1 VGVTPLLGAQ
11 DLAATRTFC
20 EDLGFTVTGTAEM
33 SLTMELED
41 GRMIFCDARL
51 WEYPPQATVTFYFD
65 LLSIEDIYERAR
77 NAEILRWDRT
87 TTGYGGEEFAVT
99 DPDGYTIALQV
110 RTT

>member
-1 VGVTPLLGAQ
+1 LLGAR
-11 DLAATRTFC
+11 DLAATSTFY
-20 EDLGFTVTGTAEM
+20 ENLGFTLTQTAEM
-33 SLTMELED
+33 SLTVELEG
-41 GRMIFCDARL
+41 GRMIFCNARL

-77 NAEILRWDRT
+77 NAGILRWDRT
-87 TTGYGGEEFAVT
+87 TTGYGGEEFAAI